1 MNITNEQADYLLRLP
16 KKITG
21 KKGDLLPQITISPKF
36 PFSERFELL
45 SEKDDEFSFLWQIKQ
60 SSKNT
65 LQISLHFQEDD
76 SKIGLMRI
84 DYSGGHT
91 NPQTITENVP
101 ERFHPYVGKQ
111 LMQSHIHYY
120 VQGFPMLAWAIPLSD
135 DEFEIKE
142 ICEND
147 FYATLVDVIKTFA
160 KTINIE
166 TEIKVEALIF

>member
-16 KKITG
+16 KKIIN
-21 KKGDLLPQITISPKF
+21 KKGDLLPQITISQKF

-76 SKIGLMRI
+76 SKIGLIRI
-84 DYSGGHT
+84 DYSGAHT

-101 ERFHPYVGKQ
+101 EKFHLYIGTQ
-111 LMQSHIHYY
+111 IMQSHIHYY
-120 VQGFPMLAWAIPLSD
+120 VQGYPTLAWAIPLSD

-142 ICEND
+142 INEND
-147 FYATLVDVIKTFA
+147 FYATLGNVIKAFA

-166 TEIKVEALIF
+166 TEIKVETLLF